1 MTGLHDKRAT
11 TESGR
16 SKRLERSK
24 PEAAAAAAP
33 PARRARHAEGL
44 VPPRK
49 RESHVPA
56 TRRRA
61 AAPVP
66 PPNRAVPVPA
76 AAARV
81 ATPPSPPYGDRDP
94 GDVTVAPPPA
104 PRAEAPAPPPKRF
117 GCGRV
122 ILPRTAYSLRNR
134 LVPDT
139 SKPKPMPMP
148 TPKNVEIREERKR
161 GQTWQTPM
169 CARVGLEYYNSMNQD
184 DEHELVKAVSSNAFV
199 FNGIWFH
206 ANFLAKR
213 KGATN
218 CVDLVPKYFFAEL
231 VGCSGGHSCV
241 SCVKLAPG
249 DPKNIG
255 GCSLC
260 SEKMMHPAG
269 GGYHGAQPRP
279 VRHAPDGL
287 QISFSF

>member
-11 TESGR
+11 TESRR

-24 PEAAAAAAP
+24 PEAAAP

-49 RESHVPA
+49 RESHVP
-56 TRRRA
+56 
-61 AAPVP
+61 
-66 PPNRAVPVPA
+66 
-76 AAARV
+76 AARV

-122 ILPRTAYSLRNR
+122 ILPRTAYALRNR

-139 SKPKPMPMP
+139 SKPKPMP
-148 TPKNVEIREERKR
+148 TPQRDEIIREERKR